1 MCTDWPPHQGW
12 VQAGRASCRR
22 RPASWVWKKS
32 PEFARERSTGRHFK
46 ELEPIVWRPRAG
58 ACLHLAVGWTEVW
71 LGRVEERVG
80 PGYWWKPL
88 RSLDW
93 IDPRSKML
101 KGKADF
107 ALPLF
112 EGRAPIIRP
121 CKNLEDFPIT
131 QIVGNKG
138 CTLCWMRLAKTAL
151 ICLKLLCEH
160 QKIERLA
167 SMLATKFCF
176 IIRLFLKGK
185 GTAIQ
190 MQNGDYKWSSNSKDK
205 GLCVI
210 M

>member
-1 MCTDWPPHQGW
+1 MITGDHYVIECPRWDW
-12 VQAGRASCRR
+12 V
-22 RPASWVWKKS
+22 RPA
-32 PEFARERSTGRHFK
+32 H
-46 ELEPIVWRPRAG
+46 RAKLPT
-58 ACLHLAVGWTEVW
+58 A
-71 LGRVEERVG
+71 LGKG
-80 PGYWWKPL
+80 
-88 RSLDW
+88 S
-93 IDPRSKML
+93 DPRSKML

-138 CTLCWMRLAKTAL
+138 CILCWMRLAKTAL